1 MGKKHEKVC
10 RVSNYIDRSLIVIST
25 IAGCVSVS
33 PFAFLIGF
41 SNWNYE
47 FSIGLK
53 ICVINSGIK

>member
-10 RVSNYIDRSLIVIST
+10 RVSNYIDLSLIVIST
-25 IAGCVSVS
+25 IARCVSIS

-47 FSIGLK
+47 F
-53 ICVINSGIK
+53 CNWIKNLCNKLRN